1 MMNRS
6 RSHSV
11 YHSFFIKLSEH
22 IKYPCADC
30 FLVQFWH
37 NICIKQHA
45 FEIVAAN
52 SVLN

>member
-22 IKYPCADC
+22 IKIALRPLHFGSILA
-30 FLVQFWH
+30 
-37 NICIKQHA
+37 
-45 FEIVAAN
+45 
-52 SVLN
+52 